1 MRPIYLQ
8 PSICLLVTSII
19 ALCACERETYTSWNC
34 KNAVTEKI
42 PMVLNK
48 AQMQFQGNQLHFCGS
63 LGEKSYFD
71 SNCPAAIE
79 KAKITFIPSTGV
91 LLDQGRELYCEALWA
106 QRLMPSKPSNPIHP
120 KKLLLTK
127 WTAVQP
133 INKQKHFLVSKVI
146 LPEPPNEKI
155 EFIELEAVFSKKTQI
170 IPWRDLVNPAVWIQG
185 WQ

>member
-1 MRPIYLQ
+1 
-8 PSICLLVTSII
+8 
-19 ALCACERETYTSWNC
+19 
-34 KNAVTEKI
+34 
-42 PMVLNK
+42 
-48 AQMQFQGNQLHFCGS
+48 
-63 LGEKSYFD
+63 
-71 SNCPAAIE
+71 
-79 KAKITFIPSTGV
+79 
-91 LLDQGRELYCEALWA
+91 
-106 QRLMPSKPSNPIHP
+106 MPSKPSNPIHP

-133 INKQKHFLVSKVI
+133 INKQKQFLVSKVI